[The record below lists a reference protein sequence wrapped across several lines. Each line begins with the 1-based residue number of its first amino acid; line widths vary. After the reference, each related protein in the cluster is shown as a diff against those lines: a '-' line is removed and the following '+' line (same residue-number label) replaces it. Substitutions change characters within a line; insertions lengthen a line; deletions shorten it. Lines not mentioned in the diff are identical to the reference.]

1 MSAGEGIELRQHP
14 EETEVPL
21 HPHWRRIFNKYDL
34 NNDGRISLT
43 ELKNIIRSASYERDI
58 PDVAVKE
65 ILRKADQDQ
74 NGYLEWDEFV
84 RLVHMKEYRS
94 LFAAVLGKY
103 IRATVVPR
111 HRLYEVDVVD
121 GTGEYEEQYSCWPPA
136 VAMIFISIVEV
147 ITFLW
152 DVIAVGTMAA
162 NGPAATALM
171 YNPHKRYEAWRY
183 ITYMFVHVGAFHLVV
198 NLLVQ
203 ILLGIPLEMVHRGW
217 RVLIVYFAGV
227 VAGSLGTSISDPNVY
242 LAGAS
247 GGVYAIITAHVATII
262 MNWSEMKLA
271 ILQALVFFILAAS
284 DIGSAI
290 YNRYVLKE
298 ATQIGYAAHIAGAIA
313 GLLVGVNILR
323 NLQVKPWEKVL
334 RWTCFVLY
342 FILMIGAIIW
352 NAAFPDYFPVSYY
365 RN

>member
-1 MSAGEGIELRQHP
+1 MLALRSEAVYSCNKLTATALPVSARQVALFICLRRGKFEWSDESDSPHRTDIRFTNLITLTSGVKIWLSHRSETLLRVPLFVAKETNMSAGEGIELRQHP

-34 NNDGRISLT
+34 NNDGRISLI

-58 PDVAVKE
+58 PDVAVRE

-84 RLVHMKEYRS
+84 QLVHMKEYRS

-136 VAMIFISIVEV
+136 VAMIFISIIE
-147 ITFLW
+147 
-152 DVIAVGTMAA
+152 
-162 NGPAATALM
+162 
-171 YNPHKRYEAWRY
+171 
-183 ITYMFVHVGAFHLVV
+183 
-198 NLLVQ
+198 
-203 ILLGIPLEMVHRGW
+203 
-217 RVLIVYFAGV
+217 
-227 VAGSLGTSISDPNVY
+227 
-242 LAGAS
+242 
-247 GGVYAIITAHVATII
+247 
-262 MNWSEMKLA
+262 NWSEMKLA
-271 ILQALVFFILAAS
+271 ILQALIFFILAAS

-298 ATQIGYAAHIAGAIA
+298 ATQIGYAAHIAGALA
-313 GLLVGVNILR
+313 GLLVGVNVLR